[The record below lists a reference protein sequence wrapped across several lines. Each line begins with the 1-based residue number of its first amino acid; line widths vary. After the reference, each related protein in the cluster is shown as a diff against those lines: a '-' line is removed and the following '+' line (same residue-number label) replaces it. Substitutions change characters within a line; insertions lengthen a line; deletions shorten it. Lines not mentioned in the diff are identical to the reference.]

1 MKRKIWFQTDLGYK
15 ATITKLQ
22 RSGKLFNGYPYLGRY
37 SFRFKNLKD
46 ITYQITAKGKVGIF
60 YPESF
65 NPQQAIEQLQPY
77 LVKADGS
84 PAQITGLIEVS
95 EKTQKLSDKPSKLNV
110 WQYLKWKQQYED
122 ERQDK
127 LLEEFEEKEL
137 KPIRR
142 QLGLEE

>member
-84 PAQITGLIEVS
+84 HAQITGLIEVS

-110 WQYLKWKQQYED
+110 WGYLRWEREFEARQLD
-122 ERQDK
+122 ESIRE
-127 LLEEFEEKEL
+127 LEEWG
-137 KPIRR
+137 R
-142 QLGLEE
+142 QLRRLYGVKE